1 MAKIKDAVTV
11 VTKKNTSNHVPRCFR
26 GAPTPTVKDRFP
38 ERIER
43 PGQPIGR
50 LLALQ
55 QFDGVD
61 GTTHNLIKGQ
71 FDEAYGKVDPACD
84 IHTDPHEF
92 RDTLMRSGYEKVF
105 PQTKKDVKVN

>member
-1 MAKIKDAVTV
+1 MNKTKKDATNVAV
-11 VTKKNTSNHVPRCFR
+11 KKNTTNHVPRCFR
-26 GAPTPTVKDRFP
+26 GAPTPTVKDKFP

-55 QFDGVD
+55 QLDGVD

-71 FDEAYGKVDPACD
+71 YDDAYGDVDPACD
-84 IHTDPHEF
+84 IHTDPMEF
-92 RDTLMRSGYEKVF
+92 RDNLMRSGYTKAMEKV
-105 PQTKKDVKVN
+105 Q